1 MKTKNML
8 SALVITVA
16 ALFSSCGSEIPQGSS
31 DYFQKLPSQDEIMV
45 KKSYLPLQ
53 HPCMLHSQEDINDV
67 KGKLT
72 VSPWKEAYDHLLQ
85 SVYAQSSYR
94 EGTAAL
100 LDGYLK
106 RMDQKNWSA
115 KYPDYSN
122 YTALMRDAAAAYQ
135 LALRYTLSGD
145 TQYADAA
152 VNVLNA
158 WKKNCKG
165 FLKLEGYVDKIPDP
179 NEILMEIQAHQMANA
194 AELLRNYEGWQ
205 SQDFEEFKTW
215 MKDTFYSVAIT
226 YLKNHLGSQGTM
238 HAWLNWD
245 LANLTSVLSIGILC
259 DDNYMINFAI
269 NYFKNEDGLFAEVGN
284 VKNAIPFIHQ
294 DPDSDELLGQCEESG
309 RDQGHGTLCVA
320 LLGTFCQMAYNVG
333 EDLFAYDNY
342 RALAM
347 AEYVGKYNLLTDEA
361 FPQFSNTQNGMAP
374 EYFQYDSD
382 TFPYTAYT
390 NPSYSNPTISSAQR
404 GAKRPCWELFYG
416 YAKAHNVSAI
426 YCQKLV
432 EQMRTYNSYGCDGG
446 GGDYG
451 PNSGGFDQLGYGTLM
466 FAK

>member
-1 MKTKNML
+1 MRTKNML
-8 SALVITVA
+8 SVLAIAVA
-16 ALFSSCGSEIPQGSS
+16 ALFTSCGSEIPQGSS
-31 DYFQKLPSQDEIMV
+31 DYFNNLPSQDEIMV

-53 HPCMLHSQEDINDV
+53 HPCMLHSQEDINGV
-67 KGKLT
+67 KGKLA
-72 VSPWKEAYDHLLQ
+72 VSPWKEAYEHLQQ
-85 SVYAQSSYR
+85 SSYAQSSYR

-106 RMDQKNWSA
+106 RMDQKNWSG
-115 KYPDYSN
+115 KYSDYNN

-135 LALRYTLSGD
+135 LALRYNLSGD

-165 FLKLEGYVDKIPDP
+165 FLKLEGYVDNIPDP
-179 NEILMEIQAHQMANA
+179 NEFLMEIQAHQMANA

-205 SQDFEEFKTW
+205 TQDFEEFKTW

-226 YLKNHLGSQGTM
+226 YLKNHQGGQGTM

-284 VKNAIPFIHQ
+284 VKNAIPFVHQ
-294 DPDSDELLGQCEESG
+294 DPDSEEFLGQCEESG

-320 LLGTFCQMAYNVG
+320 LLGTFCQMAYNIG

-374 EYFQYDSD
+374 EYFRYDSD

-390 NPSYSNPTISSAQR
+390 NPSWSNPTISADQR
-404 GAKRPCWELFYG
+404 GTKRPCWELFYG

-426 YCQKLV
+426 YCQKWV

-446 GGDYG
+446 AGDYG